1 MKLQANE
8 AIQGF
13 TLIELIIYIALTS
26 AVLVSLILWVLNLSG
41 VRDKNYAAVEVETN
55 RQFIASVISRE
66 IKQAGAIIAPLPGAT
81 SDFLELDR
89 SGARPNIIFRAISG
103 TLSREEIGQSPVAIS
118 SRQVEITNLEFKN
131 LTSAAAARGNVT
143 LRALVRFRN
152 PAAGE
157 FTSERALIVTASNH
171 L

>member
-1 MKLQANE
+1 MPMPKTPN
-8 AIQGF
+8 
-13 TLIELIIYIALTS
+13 S
-26 AVLVSLILWVLNLSG
+26 HAVG
-41 VRDKNYAAVEVETN
+41 R
-55 RQFIASVISRE
+55 
-66 IKQAGAIIAPLPGAT
+66 APVPI
-81 SDFLELDR
+81 
-89 SGARPNIIFRAISG
+89 P
-103 TLSREEIGQSPVAIS
+103 